1 MSEEPE
7 LIFCGV
13 RGGDFGMVDDDW
25 QLECRFVDGQKY
37 AAVHV
42 ALDFEQLALD
52 IAAWLNERALQRG
65 HGHPED
71 KTRAARYQALEVL
84 GDALRDWRIHAIAE
98 QHANAV
104 AFSLADCLAEMV
116 KALVKEKK
124 FAVENKGLF

>member
-7 LIFCGV
+7 IIFCGV
-13 RGGDFGMVDDDW
+13 RGGDFGNADDDW

-52 IAAWLNERALQRG
+52 IAAWLNERAQQRG
-65 HGHPED
+65 HGHRED

-84 GDALRDWRIHAIAE
+84 GDAMCDRRVCAIAE
-98 QHANAV
+98 QHVNA
-104 AFSLADCLAEMV
+104 AKFSLTACLADMV

-124 FAVENKGLF
+124 ATVENMGLF